1 VDSMPFNASL
11 RDRKTHMIPRKEF
24 LKQKARE
31 LRKDMTDAERVLW
44 SKLRLKQVNGL
55 QFYRQKVIGNY
66 IVDFYCHKAKMVIEV
81 DGGQHYETEGL
92 KKDRIRDE
100 YFKKQGLRVLRF
112 TDLNVLKNID
122 GVLKEIY
129 KYIEFRFIESP

>member
-1 VDSMPFNASL
+1 
-11 RDRKTHMIPRKEF
+11 MIPRKEF

-129 KYIEFRFIESP
+129 KYIVSSKRRKAYVMC